1 MVAAFQS
8 SHGGLARSHLFGNL
22 LLTQACVDAGFDQF
36 AGKLK
41 FWFEGCA
48 FLEKLRIFI
57 PTFSGG
63 LRKEW
68 SRREF
73 FESSQCDLK
82 GVFWRVLGFLPE
94 DMQDDHSSPR
104 LSHIATAF
112 PTYLIFDIMNRKNS
126 DPCYRTSCSG
136 QPGQLRTA

>member
-1 MVAAFQS
+1 MAAFQP

-57 PTFSGG
+57 PLFPEGCVRNGHDGSS
-63 LRKEW
+63 L
-68 SRREF
+68 SRV
-73 FESSQCDLK
+73 SA
-82 GVFWRVLGFLPE
+82 
-94 DMQDDHSSPR
+94 
-104 LSHIATAF
+104 I
-112 PTYLIFDIMNRKNS
+112 
-126 DPCYRTSCSG
+126 
-136 QPGQLRTA
+136 